1 MTPHRLSI
9 RATALA
15 AALLTLLAPA
25 ARADLIDDLQDPGP
39 VLPGTPTPDLWW
51 TTNGKPDFDGYGN
64 RWSKSSNWTA
74 ALVAGRALGFGAA
87 GGNAT
92 SFNDIRGATYRSISF
107 SGGSAYVLQG
117 EAIAVNEGLHNGST
131 VMQTIQATVSTSTQ
145 NLSQT
150 WNGGAA
156 GLTVNLGGNL
166 YGSLT
171 LNKVQ
176 ATAAGPLRFNA
187 GSGLNLGAPLT
198 LDLRNSQL
206 TTSGASLSGT
216 LPPDGARV
224 LMAGSQ
230 WNNTGELALGT
241 TSRKATLNI
250 DAASKLRTDQ
260 LVLGSTGT
268 LTLAGGQLSFASLS
282 RAGTLEWQ
290 RGTVQA
296 RGALALGA
304 LGADISLGSQR
315 QLEVQGT
322 LTVSSGERLSLDTG
336 SNALKATN
344 LRLAGGTLQADGPL
358 GSGVPVLS
366 GHGRW
371 QGRVSGSTSIQAS
384 GGRLQLGD
392 AQLAGAVDLQ
402 GPLSVAAGA
411 SVQLDAADLA
421 QLGSRTQLAQGA
433 SLVAANGVML
443 GRGETLTVSSAAEI
457 QGRFVNDGSVS
468 TVLPI
473 IGTSGVLHVTGE
485 VSGTGSFRGKLD
497 LLGGISPGANLGA
510 GVGTLD
516 FGGGEL
522 WLGSGGVLTLDL
534 AQSGGQWTGDRLANV
549 GVLHAGGAL
558 RLRLNGADPALVG
571 AWQPLSFGSIAGAF
585 SSITLEGADGWTLDT
600 AQLMASGRVSIS
612 PVPEPAPALL
622 MLLGLGVALGLEPRR
637 RRAAAIT
644 AAARPSAS
652 FRKT

>member
-1 MTPHRLSI
+1 MNRRPHPTR
-9 RATALA
+9 LA
-15 AALLTLLAPA
+15 AALLALASA
-25 ARADLIDDLQDPGP
+25 FAQADLIDELENPDPT
-39 VLPGTPTPDLWW
+39 LPGMTTPDLWW
-51 TTNGKPDFDGYGN
+51 TAGKPDLDGNPY
-64 RWSKSSNWTA
+64 RWSKASNWTA

-87 GGNAT
+87 GGSAT
-92 SFNDIRGATYRSISF
+92 SFNDVRGASYRSIVF
-107 SGGSAYVLQG
+107 TGSTAYVLQG
-117 EAIAVNEGLHNGST
+117 EALAVTGGLYNGSS
-131 VMQTIQATVSTSTQ
+131 VMQTLQATVSTSTQ
-145 NLSQT
+145 SRTQT
-150 WNGGAA
+150 WNGGTA
-156 GLTVNLGGNL
+156 GLKVNLGGTL

-171 LNKVQ
+171 LNQVQ
-176 ATAAGPLRFNA
+176 ATATGPLRFELGN
-187 GSGLNLGAPLT
+187 GLNLGAPLT

-206 TTSGASLSGT
+206 TTSGASLSGS

-224 LMAGSQ
+224 LMKASQ
-230 WNNTGELALGT
+230 WHNTGELALGT
-241 TSRKATLNI
+241 TSRTATLNI
-250 DAASKLRTDQ
+250 DATSQLRTEQ
-260 LVLGSTGT
+260 LALGSTGT

-282 RAGTLEWQ
+282 RAGTLDWQ

-304 LGADISLGSQR
+304 LGSSISLGSQR

-322 LTVSSGERLSLDTG
+322 LTVNNGERLSLAAG
-336 SNALKATN
+336 SNALKAST

-371 QGRVSGSTSIQAS
+371 QGRVSGSTSIQAR

-392 AQLAGAVDLQ
+392 VQQAGAVNLQ

-421 QLGSRTQLAQGA
+421 QLGSRTSLAQGA
-433 SLVAANGVML
+433 ALVAANGVVL

-468 TVLPI
+468 TVMPI
-473 IGTSGVLHVTGE
+473 IGTGGLLHVTGE
-485 VSGTGSFRGKLD
+485 VSGTGAFRGNLN
-497 LLGGISPGANLGA
+497 LLGGLSPGGDRGA

-522 WLGSGGVLTLDL
+522 WLGAGGVLTLDL

-549 GVLHAGGAL
+549 GVLRAGGAL
-558 RLRLNGADPALVG
+558 KLRLNGADPTLAG
-571 AWQPLSFGSIAGAF
+571 TWQALSFGSIAGQF

-600 AQLMASGRVSIS
+600 AQLLSSGRVSIS

-622 MLLGLGVALGLEPRR
+622 MLLGLAVLPWCRR
-637 RRAAAIT
+637 RMQG
-644 AAARPSAS
+644 
-652 FRKT
+652 

>member
-1 MTPHRLSI
+1 MNHRPLLT
-9 RATALA
+9 RLA
-15 AALLTLLAPA
+15 AALLALASPGA
-25 ARADLIDDLQDPGP
+25 QADLSDELPDPDP
-39 VLPGTPTPDLWW
+39 TAPPPGMPTPDLWW
-51 TTNGKPDFDGYGN
+51 TGGKPDLDGNPY
-64 RWSKSSNWTA
+64 RWSKASNWTA
-74 ALVAGRALGFGAA
+74 TLAAGRALGFGAA
-87 GGNAT
+87 GGSAT
-92 SFNDIRGATYRSISF
+92 SFNDVRGATYRSISF
-107 SGGSAYVLQG
+107 TGSTAYVLQG
-117 EAIAVNEGLHNGST
+117 EALAVTDGLYNGSS
-131 VMQTIQATVSTSTQ
+131 VMQTLHATVSTSAQSRT
-145 NLSQT
+145 QT
-150 WNGGAA
+150 WNGGTA
-156 GLTVNLGGNL
+156 GLTVNLGGTL

-176 ATAAGPLRFNA
+176 ASATGPLRFEVGN
-187 GSGLNLGAPLT
+187 GLNLGAPLT

-206 TTSGASLSGT
+206 TSSGASLSGS

-224 LMAGSQ
+224 LMTASQ

-250 DAASKLRTDQ
+250 DATSKLRTDQ

-282 RAGTLEWQ
+282 RSGVLDWQ
-290 RGTVQA
+290 RGAVQA

-304 LGADISLGSQR
+304 LGSNISLGSQR

-322 LTVSSGERLSLDTG
+322 LTVNSGERLSLAAG
-336 SNALKATN
+336 SNALKATT

-358 GSGVPVLS
+358 GSDVPLLS

-392 AQLAGAVDLQ
+392 AQLTGAVNLQ

-411 SVQLDAADLA
+411 SVQFDSADLA
-421 QLGSRTQLAQGA
+421 QLGSRTALAQGA
-433 SLVAANGVML
+433 SLVAANGVVL
-443 GRGETLTVSSAAEI
+443 GRGETLTVSNAAEI

-485 VSGTGSFRGKLD
+485 VSGTGSFRGRLD
-497 LLGGISPGANLGA
+497 LLGGLSPGGDLGA

-522 WLGSGGVLTLDL
+522 WLGADGVLTLDIG
-534 AQSGGQWTGDRLANV
+534 QQGGQWTGDRLANI

-558 RLRLNGADPALVG
+558 KLRLNGADPALAG
-571 AWQPLSFGSIAGAF
+571 SWQGLSFGSIAGQF
-585 SSITLEGADGWTLDT
+585 SRITLEGAEGWTLDT
-600 AQLMASGRVSIS
+600 AQLMTSGRVSIS
-612 PVPEPAPALL
+612 PVPEPTSALL
-622 MLLGLGVALGLEPRR
+622 MLLGLAALPWCRR
-637 RRAAAIT
+637 RMQG
-644 AAARPSAS
+644 
-652 FRKT
+652 